1 MAKTDWKK
9 GDKITSTLL
18 NQTGAPIQ
26 VSNNTLKEGDATEL
40 PSGQLIVDKNGGL
53 YVSSSAKLVLVT
65 VLKGKDGAAGPA
77 GKDGTNGKDGA
88 KGDPGADGKD
98 GATGPA
104 GKDAKQIKAG
114 VINEDKNGIV
124 TGITV
129 TFTDN
134 TTVDFSVNK
143 ATE

>member
-40 PSGQLIVDKNGGL
+40 PSGQLIVDNNGGL
-53 YVSSSAKLVLVT
+53 YVSSSDKLVLVA

-98 GATGPA
+98 
-104 GKDAKQIKAG
+104 AKQIKAG

-124 TGITV
+124 TGIKV

-143 ATE
+143 ATK

>member
-9 GDKITSTLL
+9 GDKITSELL
-18 NQTGAPIQ
+18 NQTGSPIQ

-40 PSGQLIVDKNGGL
+40 PSGQLIVDNNGGL
-53 YVSSSAKLVLVT
+53 YVSSSAKLVLVA
-65 VLKGKDGAAGPA
+65 VLKGKDGATGPA

-98 GATGPA
+98 GATGAA

-124 TGITV
+124 TGIKV

>member
-1 MAKTDWKK
+1 M
-9 GDKITSTLL
+9 
-18 NQTGAPIQ
+18 
-26 VSNNTLKEGDATEL
+26 KEGDATEL
-40 PSGQLIVDKNGGL
+40 PSGQLIVDNNGGL
-53 YVSSSAKLVLVT
+53 YVSSSAKLVLVA
-65 VLKGKDGAAGPA
+65 VLKGKDGATGPA

-98 GATGPA
+98 GATGAA

-124 TGITV
+124 TGIKV

>member
-9 GDKITSTLL
+9 GDKITSELL
-18 NQTGAPIQ
+18 NQTGSPIQ
-26 VSNNTLKEGDATEL
+26 VLNNTLKEGDATEL
-40 PSGQLIVDKNGGL
+40 PSGQLIVDNNGGL
-53 YVSSSAKLVLVT
+53 YVSSSDKLVLVA

-98 GATGPA
+98 GATGAA

-124 TGITV
+124 TGIKV

>member
-18 NQTGAPIQ
+18 NQTGSPIQ

-40 PSGQLIVDKNGGL
+40 PSGHLIVDNNGGL
-53 YVSSSAKLVLVT
+53 YVSSSDKLVLVA
-65 VLKGKDGAAGPA
+65 VLKGKDGATGPA

-88 KGDPGADGKD
+88 KGDPGTAGKD
-98 GATGPA
+98 GATGA
-104 GKDAKQIKAG
+104 ARKDAKQIKAG

-124 TGITV
+124 TGIKV

>member
-1 MAKTDWKK
+1 M
-9 GDKITSTLL
+9 
-18 NQTGAPIQ
+18 NQTGSPIQ

-88 KGDPGADGKD
+88 KGDPGTAGKD
-98 GATGPA
+98 GATGPAGAPGKDGATGAA

-124 TGITV
+124 TGIKV
-129 TFTDN
+129 TFTDD

>member
-18 NQTGAPIQ
+18 NQTGSPIQ

-40 PSGQLIVDKNGGL
+40 PSGQLIVDNNGGL
-53 YVSSSAKLVLVT
+53 YVSSSDKLVLVA
-65 VLKGKDGAAGPA
+65 VLKG
-77 GKDGTNGKDGA
+77 NDGA
-88 KGDPGADGKD
+88 KGDPGTAGKD